1 MDGNDPVGVAI
12 GSIGA
17 GATAGASVIT
27 AGLIAFRFL
36 AGDGADLNQNAQFSI
51 ITIGLIGGLITAITT
66 TFTLTSSITDLWR
79 RAAIAGTTVFATVFL
94 AALSAPIDMATGT
107 AGLTVYLVLLVAAVL
122 YAGAKTRAATSQ

>member
-36 AGDGADLNQNAQFSI
+36 AGDGAELNQDAQFSI
-51 ITIGLIGGLITAITT
+51 ITIGLVGGLITAITT
-66 TFTLTSSITDLWR
+66 TFTLTSSITELWR
-79 RAAIAGTTVFATVFL
+79 RAAISATTVFATVFL

-107 AGLTVYLVLLVAAVL
+107 AGLTVYLVLLLAVVL
-122 YAGAKTRAATSQ
+122 YAGGKTRAATTQ

>member
-1 MDGNDPVGVAI
+1 MDGNDPIGVAI

-36 AGDGADLNQNAQFSI
+36 AGDGAELNQDAQFSI
-51 ITIGLIGGLITAITT
+51 ITIGLVGGLITAITT
-66 TFTLTSSITDLWR
+66 TFTLTSSITELWR
-79 RAAIAGTTVFATVFL
+79 RAAISATTVFATVFL

-107 AGLTVYLVLLVAAVL
+107 AGLTVYLVLLLAVVL
-122 YAGAKTRAATSQ
+122 YAGGKTRAATTQ

>member
-1 MDGNDPVGVAI
+1 MAI

-36 AGDGADLNQNAQFSI
+36 AGGGAELNQDAQFSI
-51 ITIGLIGGLITAITT
+51 ITIGLVGGLITAITT
-66 TFTLTSSITDLWR
+66 TFTLTSSITELWR
-79 RAAIAGTTVFATVFL
+79 RAAISATTVFATVFL

-107 AGLTVYLVLLVAAVL
+107 SGLTVYLVLLVAAVL
-122 YAGAKTRAATSQ
+122 YAGGKTRAATTQ

>member
-12 GSIGA
+12 GSIGT

-27 AGLIAFRFL
+27 AGLIAFRFF
-36 AGDGADLNQNAQFSI
+36 AGDGAELNQNAQFSI
-51 ITIGLIGGLITAITT
+51 LTIGLVGGLITAITT

-79 RAAIAGTTVFATVFL
+79 RAAISATTVFATVFL

-107 AGLTVYLVLLVAAVL
+107 TGLTMYLVLLVAVVL
-122 YAGAKTRAATSQ
+122 YAGVRTRAATTQ

>member
-36 AGDGADLNQNAQFSI
+36 EGDGADLNQNAQFSI
-51 ITIGLIGGLITAITT
+51 ITIGLVGGLITAITT

-79 RAAIAGTTVFATVFL
+79 RAAISGTTVFATVFL

>member
-1 MDGNDPVGVAI
+1 MDGNDPIGVAI

-36 AGDGADLNQNAQFSI
+36 AGDGAELNQDAQFSI
-51 ITIGLIGGLITAITT
+51 ITIGLVGGLITAITT
-66 TFTLTSSITDLWR
+66 TFTLTRSITELWR
-79 RAAIAGTTVFATVFL
+79 RAAISATTVFATVFL

-107 AGLTVYLVLLVAAVL
+107 AGLTVYLVLLVAVVL
-122 YAGAKTRAATSQ
+122 YAGGKTRAATTQ

>member
-36 AGDGADLNQNAQFSI
+36 AGDGVELNQDAQFSI
-51 ITIGLIGGLITAITT
+51 ITIGLVGGLITAITT
-66 TFTLTSSITDLWR
+66 TFTLTSSITELWR
-79 RAAIAGTTVFATVFL
+79 RAAISATTVFATVFL

-107 AGLTVYLVLLVAAVL
+107 AGLTVYLVLLLAVVL
-122 YAGAKTRAATSQ
+122 YAGGKTRAATTQ

>member
-1 MDGNDPVGVAI
+1 MDGNDPIGVAI

-36 AGDGADLNQNAQFSI
+36 AGDGADLNQDAQFSI
-51 ITIGLIGGLITAITT
+51 ITIGLVGGLITAITT

-79 RAAIAGTTVFATVFL
+79 RAAISGTTVFATVFL
-94 AALSAPIDMATGT
+94 AALSAPIDMAVGT
-107 AGLTVYLVLLVAAVL
+107 AGLTVYLVLLVAVVL
-122 YAGAKTRAATSQ
+122 YAGGKTRAATTQ

>member
-51 ITIGLIGGLITAITT
+51 ITIGLVGGLITAITT

-79 RAAIAGTTVFATVFL
+79 RAAISGTTVFATVFL

>member
-36 AGDGADLNQNAQFSI
+36 AGDGAELNQNAQFSI
-51 ITIGLIGGLITAITT
+51 ITIGLVGGLITAITT

-79 RAAIAGTTVFATVFL
+79 RAAISGTTLFATAFL
-94 AALSAPIDMATGT
+94 TVLSTPIDMAAGT
-107 AGLTVYLVLLVAAVL
+107 VGLTAYLVLLVPVGL
-122 YAGAKTRAATSQ
+122 YAGAKAKAAATQ

>member
-1 MDGNDPVGVAI
+1 MDGNDPIGVAI

-36 AGDGADLNQNAQFSI
+36 AGDGAELNQDAQFSI
-51 ITIGLIGGLITAITT
+51 ITIGLVGGLITAITT
-66 TFTLTSSITDLWR
+66 TFTLTRSITELWR
-79 RAAIAGTTVFATVFL
+79 RAAISATTVFATVFL

-107 AGLTVYLVLLVAAVL
+107 AGLTVYLVLLLAVVL
-122 YAGAKTRAATSQ
+122 YAGGKTRAATTQ

>member
-36 AGDGADLNQNAQFSI
+36 AGDGAELNQNAQFSI
-51 ITIGLIGGLITAITT
+51 ITIGLVGGLITAITT

-79 RAAIAGTTVFATVFL
+79 RAAISATTVFATVFL

-107 AGLTVYLVLLVAAVL
+107 AGLTVYLVLLVAVVL
-122 YAGAKTRAATSQ
+122 YAGTKARASTTQ

>member
-1 MDGNDPVGVAI
+1 MDENDPIGVAI

-36 AGDGADLNQNAQFSI
+36 AGDGAELNQDAQFSI
-51 ITIGLIGGLITAITT
+51 ITIGLVGGLITAITT
-66 TFTLTSSITDLWR
+66 TFTLTRSITELWR
-79 RAAIAGTTVFATVFL
+79 RAAISATTVFATVFL

-107 AGLTVYLVLLVAAVL
+107 AGLTGYLVLLLAVVL
-122 YAGAKTRAATSQ
+122 YAGGKTRAATTQ